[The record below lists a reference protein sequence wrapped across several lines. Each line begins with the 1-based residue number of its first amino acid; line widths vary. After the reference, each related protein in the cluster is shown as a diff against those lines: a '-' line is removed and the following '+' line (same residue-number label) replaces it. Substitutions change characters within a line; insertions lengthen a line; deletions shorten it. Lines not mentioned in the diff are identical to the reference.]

1 VGLIKRLD
9 SKTVFFDSAPFIYF
23 FEDKL
28 PYNELLTPVFLAVDA
43 GTIHAVSSLITVVEV
58 LSKPYGL
65 EQWDLVKTYRKIFG
79 RSSKVDVLPLTLET
93 ADLTAQ
99 IRGKYNVK
107 MPDAIQWATATLH
120 HVDYFLTNDKGFKVL
135 NDDRVLIVDEYL

>member
-1 VGLIKRLD
+1 MLD
-9 SKTVFFDSAPFIYF
+9 DKTVFFDTAPFIYV
-23 FEDKL
+23 FENKL
-28 PYNELLTPVFLAVDA
+28 PYKKLLAPVFLAVDA

-65 EQWDLVKTYRKIFG
+65 EQWDLIEKYRKIFG

-93 ADLTAQ
+93 TDLAAQ
-99 IRGKYNVK
+99 IRGKYNLK
-107 MPDAIQWATATLH
+107 TPDAIQWATVVLH
-120 HVDYFLTNDKGFKVL
+120 NVDYFLTNDKEFKTL

>member
-1 VGLIKRLD
+1 MGLMEMLTE
-9 SKTVFFDSAPFIYF
+9 KTVFFDTAPFIYV
-23 FEDKL
+23 FENKL
-28 PYNELLTPVFLAVDA
+28 PYKKLLTPVFLAVDA

-65 EQWDLVKTYRKIFG
+65 EQWDLIEKYRKVFS
-79 RSSKVDVLPLTLET
+79 RLSKVDVLPLTLET

-99 IRGKYNVK
+99 IRGKYELK
-107 MPDAIQWATATLH
+107 TPDAIQWATAALH
-120 HVDYFLTNDKGFKVL
+120 HVDYFLTNDKGFKTL